1 MLSDALTDSKLAL
14 LLGDRQLNAGRDYF
28 EEGRVRLR
36 SNQKSGGLWIVESE
50 VQGAQRQP
58 YRQVIRLRD
67 DEHPTWST
75 IQGNCSCPVGRNCK
89 HVVAAILAWREKNSD
104 PDRIPADFEPWLGRI
119 AKIVE
124 RGSEDY
130 PVSVRQRLFYILDV
144 GADGLAVVRPLSVR
158 LDKADRPTGPVK
170 MVDSFIAQSSTP
182 PKYLRGS
189 DLQILGGLTRRY
201 GGGGEPDDY
210 QLADR
215 SGGQTAC
222 AMVATGRCRWRS
234 LEGQVVGL
242 GPSHAAKGDW
252 RATATGHQ
260 HFGFTVEG
268 PPGVQVLRTVPPC
281 YFDPKS
287 LTLGP
292 LETGLSLALIGAL
305 MSAPAIPAGAAQ
317 DVAERMAQVLGPL
330 KLNLPPPRVV
340 EELETLTPT
349 PVPIVRVGMDS
360 VNCRVEVAV
369 GRRTASALRTVR
381 LPVARLSFDYAGLSI
396 DGRDKTRVARGVVG
410 DRTVRI
416 ARDLSLEGRASD
428 RLERLGLVRIERWGD
443 AYPTQDQRSL
453 YGLGVDSEA
462 VDFAPFIL
470 SAKTQLE
477 REGWI
482 VEVDPDFPLA
492 VARIE
497 PEDWAFDLEA
507 ADADGSGLDW
517 FDLTLGVRI
526 DGQRVDI
533 LPILAQLMH
542 ALPQGGEVETLRRLI
557 TKGGDAG
564 DLLAVLGDG
573 RVAQIPI
580 ARAAPILE
588 GLISVWG
595 VEQLTLGAPR
605 VSRFQATELAE
616 LREHLGEGVTW
627 TPGDRLLALGE
638 ALRGWSARAP
648 AATPP
653 DFQASLRPYQQE
665 GLDWLQMLAKTGF
678 GGILA
683 DDMGL
688 GKTVQTL
695 AHLAVEK
702 AAGRLAGP
710 VLVVAPTSVMPNWAA
725 EVARFA
731 PSLKILTLRGPER
744 AADFPKIAQSDL
756 VITSYPLL
764 ARDRETLLAQDYAV
778 VVLDEAQTIR
788 NPATAVAQ
796 AAHGLKASQRIALS
810 GTPVENHLG
819 DVWSLMHFLNP
830 GLLGNLKAFNRE
842 VRAPIEKHGDTLAA
856 ARLAARLRPFLLRR
870 TKDQVAG
877 DLPAK
882 TEIAETVEFAQDQAD
897 LYEATRA
904 IMHERVRE
912 ALAKNGL
919 ARSSVVV
926 LDALLKLRQVCC
938 DPRLVKTASAK
949 AKAKPASSAK
959 LVRLFE
965 LVDQLLEEG
974 RRVLIFSQ
982 FTSML
987 ALIRERL
994 EADGRDHA
1002 WLTGD
1007 TIDRAEPVRRFQS
1020 GEVSLFL
1027 ISLKAGGV
1035 GLNLTAADTV
1045 ILYDPWWNPAV
1056 EAQAIDRAH
1065 RIGQTRPVFVHRLI
1079 AVGTIEEKM
1088 LALQSRK
1095 RDLAEAL
1102 WSEEGAGMG
1111 ALTEADVEAL
1121 FG

>member
-14 LLGDRQLNAGRDYF
+14 LLGDRPLNAGRDYF
-28 EEGRVRLR
+28 EEGRVRLLGDR
-36 SNQKSGGLWIVESE
+36 KAGGLWILEAE
-50 VQGAQRQP
+50 VQGTQRQP
-58 YRQVIRLRD
+58 YRQAIRLRD
-67 DEHPTWST
+67 DEYPTWST

-104 PDRIPADFEPWLGRI
+104 PDRIPADFEPWLGRV

-124 RGSEDY
+124 RSSEDY
-130 PVSVRQRLFYILDV
+130 PPSVRQRLFYVLDI

-170 MVDSFIAQSSTP
+170 MVDSFSAQSSTP

-189 DLQILGGLTRRY
+189 DLHILAGLARRY
-201 GGGGEPDDY
+201 NGGGGDKDDY

-215 SGGQTAC
+215 AGGQTAC
-222 AMVATGRCRWRS
+222 AMVATGRCLWRS
-234 LEGQVVGL
+234 LEGQVVRL
-242 GPSHAAKGDW
+242 GPSHPAKGEW
-252 RATATGHQ
+252 RVSATGHQ

-268 PPGVQVLRTVPPC
+268 LPGVQVLGTVPPC

-292 LETGLSLALIGAL
+292 LETGLSMALIGAL

-317 DVAERMAQVLGPL
+317 DAAERMTEVLGRL
-330 KLNLPPPRVV
+330 KLKLPTPRVT
-340 EELETLTPT
+340 EALETLTPT
-349 PVPIVRVGMDS
+349 PVPIVRVGMES
-360 VNCRVEVAV
+360 VDCRVEVTA
-369 GRRTASALRTVR
+369 GRRTASALRTLR

-396 DGRDKTRVARGVVG
+396 DGRDKTRVVRGAVG
-410 DRTVRI
+410 GHAVRI
-416 ARDLSLEGRASD
+416 ARDLSLEARAAD
-428 RLERLGLVRIERWGD
+428 RLERLGLVRIELWGD
-443 AYPTQDQRSL
+443 AYPTQEQRGL
-453 YGLGVDSEA
+453 YGLGADSEA

-477 REGWI
+477 REGWT

-497 PEDWAFDLEA
+497 PEDWTFDLEA

-542 ALPQGGEVETLRRLI
+542 ALPEGGEVETLRDLA
-557 TKGGDAG
+557 TKGDGAG
-564 DLLAVLGDG
+564 DLVAVLGDG

-616 LREHLGEGVTW
+616 LRERLGEGVTW

-638 ALRGWSARAP
+638 ALKGWANRAP
-648 AATPP
+648 TVTPP
-653 DFQASLRPYQQE
+653 DFHASLRPYQQE
-665 GLDWLQMLAKTGF
+665 GLDWLQMLARTGF

-702 AAGRLAGP
+702 SAGRLDGP

-725 EVARFA
+725 EAARFTPA
-731 PSLKILTLRGPER
+731 LKILTLRGPER

-788 NPATAVAQ
+788 NPVTAVAQ
-796 AAHGLKASQRIALS
+796 AAHGLKAGQRIALS

-842 VRAPIEKHGDTLAA
+842 VRAPIEKHGDAA
-856 ARLAARLRPFLLRR
+856 AAAHLAARLRPFLLRR

-882 TEIAETVEFAQDQAD
+882 TEIAETVEFAPDQAD

-949 AKAKPASSAK
+949 GKPASSAK
-959 LVRLFE
+959 LARLFE

-1007 TIDRAEPVRRFQS
+1007 TADRAEPVRRFQS